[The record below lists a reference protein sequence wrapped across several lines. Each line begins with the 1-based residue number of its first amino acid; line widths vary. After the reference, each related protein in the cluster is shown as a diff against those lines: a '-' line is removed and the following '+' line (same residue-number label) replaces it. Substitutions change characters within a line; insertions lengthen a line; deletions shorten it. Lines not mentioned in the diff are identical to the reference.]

1 MNNIS
6 RRNFVLSA
14 TAASAAFGLNG
25 QLEFIGSAQAQSYA
39 NAKLI
44 DKGFYKFKVGDV
56 EVTQIYDGIWNRAFE
71 DNFVKNAPPDQVKGA
86 LKAAGLADNIIP
98 IPFTVTVVK
107 MKGKY
112 VMFDSG
118 TGGQV
123 QPTAG
128 LIAAKN
134 MKAAGIDPAK
144 IETIIVT
151 HFHPD
156 HIFGLMAKDTN
167 AQTFPNATI
176 YLPKPELAW
185 WTGPS
190 VPQPGQGISNRV
202 KATFPGWK
210 NVQQIDGDKEV
221 VGSVRSIA
229 TPGHTPGHTSY
240 LVGSGKQQLLV
251 LGDITN
257 IPLLF
262 VKNPGWQAVFDADG
276 ALAETNR
283 RKIMD
288 RAIADKLIVAGYHYS
303 MPGAGTFKRDGNGY
317 VFVPV
322 KA

>member
-1 MNNIS
+1 
-6 RRNFVLSA
+6 
-14 TAASAAFGLNG
+14 
-25 QLEFIGSAQAQSYA
+25 
-39 NAKLI
+39 
-44 DKGFYKFKVGDV
+44 
-56 EVTQIYDGIWNRAFE
+56 
-71 DNFVKNAPPDQVKGA
+71 
-86 LKAAGLADNIIP
+86 
-98 IPFTVTVVK
+98 

-128 LIAAKN
+128 LLAAKN

-167 AQTFPNATI
+167 AQTYPNATI

-185 WTGPS
+185 WTGS
-190 VPQPGQGISNRV
+190 TVPQPAQGISNRV

-221 VGSVRSIA
+221 VGGVRSIA

-251 LGDITN
+251 LGDVTN

-262 VKNPGWQAVFDADG
+262 VKNPGWQAVFDADACAG
-276 ALAETNR
+276 GDQSAQDHGSRHCRQADRGRLSLQHARRRHLQAR
-283 RKIMD
+283 RK
-288 RAIADKLIVAGYHYS
+288 RLRFRSGKSLIFTTLIGGCRQKSAPSSFGS
-303 MPGAGTFKRDGNGY
+303 
-317 VFVPV
+317 
-322 KA
+322 